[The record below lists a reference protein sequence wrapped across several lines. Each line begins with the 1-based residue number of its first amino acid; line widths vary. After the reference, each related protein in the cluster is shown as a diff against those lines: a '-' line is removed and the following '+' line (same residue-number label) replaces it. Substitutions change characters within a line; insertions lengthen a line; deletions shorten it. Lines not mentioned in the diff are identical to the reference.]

1 MDKEKILSKAQSEK
15 VDERYTSITDKS
27 IVVSYISTILFISS
41 LAIWN
46 YYVGEKVLV
55 LGIVLLFQTCVFTIY
70 QYIKLKE
77 RLFYLYISVI
87 LVIILITSLIVYVF
101 GLGEISI

>member
-15 VDERYTSITDKS
+15 VDERYLSITDKS
-27 IVVSYISTILFISS
+27 IVVSYISTILFISL

-46 YYVGEKVLV
+46 NYIGEKVLV
-55 LGIVLLFQTCVFTIY
+55 LGIIVLFQTCVFTIY

-77 RLFYLYISVI
+77 RVLYLYISVV
-87 LVIILITSLIVYVF
+87 LVVMLITSLIVYVF
-101 GLGEISI
+101 GFGEIFA